1 MICDLAETYHI
12 YDYKQLPA
20 RRVAVFVYGLRE
32 TSRIK
37 MALSD
42 NPLGFDTML
51 LAGIADRLST
61 LIWFKTKDG
70 QRGRNQPQYIVDS
83 LMKVKAKKE
92 NVAFETGEDFE
103 TAKKAI
109 LGGEVYGD

>member
-1 MICDLAETYHI
+1 MTWQKPI
-12 YDYKQLPA
+12 
-20 RRVAVFVYGLRE
+20 
-32 TSRIK
+32 TSTTTNSYPHVGWLFLC
-37 MALSD
+37 MD
-42 NPLGFDTML
+42 W
-51 LAGIADRLST
+51 LST

-70 QRGRNQPQYIVDS
+70 QRGRNQPAYIVDS

-109 LGGEVYGD
+109 LGGEAYGN